1 MITVSSFQLPSRKN
15 IITYQRESPGMFHRL
30 KHMMLKAKLIELGFY
45 YSLQLP
51 ERKAWRRQTFVRGA
65 QFDERQ

>member
-1 MITVSSFQLPSRKN
+1 
-15 IITYQRESPGMFHRL
+15 MFHRL

-51 ERKAWRRQTFVRGA
+51 ERKAWRRQTLVRCA
-65 QFDERQ
+65 QFDERQQRQVAIGEILIGY

>member
-1 MITVSSFQLPSRKN
+1 
-15 IITYQRESPGMFHRL
+15 MFHRL

-51 ERKAWRRQTFVRGA
+51 ERKAWRRQTLVRGA
-65 QFDERQ
+65 QFDERQQRQVAIGEILIRY